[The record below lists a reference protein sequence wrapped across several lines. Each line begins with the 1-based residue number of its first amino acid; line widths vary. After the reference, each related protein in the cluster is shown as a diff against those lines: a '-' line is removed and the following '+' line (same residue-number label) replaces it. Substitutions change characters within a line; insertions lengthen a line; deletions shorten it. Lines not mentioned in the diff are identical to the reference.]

1 MENPFVK
8 LFAIDFKD
16 HLEVKKSGNTELK
29 YVSWA
34 YAWAEVKKL
43 YPAASYEVKKFNGLP
58 YVYDPITGFM
68 VYTSVT
74 IEGVSHEM
82 WLPVLDGANKAMKAV
97 PYTYSTP
104 KWDYNPQTRRREKV
118 GMEERTVEAASMFDV
133 NKAIM
138 RCLVKNLAMFGL
150 GLYVYDPI
158 TGFMVYTSV
167 TIEGVSHEMWLP
179 VLDGANKAMKAVPY
193 TYSTPKWDYNPQTR
207 RREKVGMEER
217 TVEAASMFD
226 VNKAIMRC
234 LVKNLAMFG
243 LGLYVYAG
251 EDLPEDAAPQPEA
264 EPQKQPKPKSTSQK
278 QEQPPVP
285 CICAR
290 CNQPIKRVKLKDGS
304 IMQAAEFAA
313 THEGMCAD
321 CYKATRLNVA

>member
-97 PYTYSTP
+97 PYTYTTP
-104 KWDYNPQTRRREKV
+104 KWDYNPQTRRREK
-118 GMEERTVEAASMFDV
+118 
-133 NKAIM
+133 I
-138 RCLVKNLAMFGL
+138 
-150 GLYVYDPI
+150 
-158 TGFMVYTSV
+158 
-167 TIEGVSHEMWLP
+167 
-179 VLDGANKAMKAVPY
+179 
-193 TYSTPKWDYNPQTR
+193 
-207 RREKVGMEER
+207 
-217 TVEAASMFD
+217 
-226 VNKAIMRC
+226 
-234 LVKNLAMFG
+234 
-243 LGLYVYAG
+243 G
-251 EDLPEDAAPQPEA
+251 EDATSQPEA
-264 EPQKQPKPKSTSQK
+264 EPQEQPNPKSSTPK

-304 IMQAAEFAA
+304 IMQAAEFAT

>member
-1 MENPFVK
+1 MATENPFVK

-34 YAWAEVKKL
+34 YAWAKVKKL
-43 YPAASYEVKKFNGLP
+43 YPTANYEVKKFNGLP

-97 PYTYSTP
+97 PYTYTTP
-104 KWDYNPQTRRREKV
+104 KWDYNPQTRRREKI

-150 GLYVYDPI
+150 GLRFDIHIDKFFGIVIKIAHLYGFQGSWNVIPRMLAKKIDGIPI
-158 TGFMVYTSV
+158 
-167 TIEGVSHEMWLP
+167 
-179 VLDGANKAMKAVPY
+179 
-193 TYSTPKWDYNPQTR
+193 
-207 RREKVGMEER
+207 
-217 TVEAASMFD
+217 
-226 VNKAIMRC
+226 
-234 LVKNLAMFG
+234 
-243 LGLYVYAG
+243 
-251 EDLPEDAAPQPEA
+251 
-264 EPQKQPKPKSTSQK
+264 
-278 QEQPPVP
+278 
-285 CICAR
+285 
-290 CNQPIKRVKLKDGS
+290 
-304 IMQAAEFAA
+304 
-313 THEGMCAD
+313 
-321 CYKATRLNVA
+321 